1 VHATFLEVVQ
11 ALFAGLGAALTTRAM
26 VSADLDLLALLRAGL
41 NGNRKS
47 VAEKNVRVERC
58 VLLVQLALFLAGMA
72 SLWLPPPPFGY
83 PGAPTE
89 FNALLARGATITRIA
104 MSFAS
109 VTLMYMSYRNW
120 LEHRI
125 PLTTVRRTDAV
136 PTGPAVAQAAASEA
150 QLAAV
155 AMQATAVEAQNAATH
170 AQDVATE
177 VARKEEK

>member
-58 VLLVQLALFLAGMA
+58 VLLV
-72 SLWLPPPPFGY
+72 PPPPFGY